1 MCWGS
6 TFSVSPGNT
15 RVGRHWSVGS
25 KTMPSSLQA
34 RLRRRLKPLAVVLSQ
49 PESRVNRRW
58 CAARG
63 ALTREHPTHCVH
75 QLVCVLIS
83 AARILE
89 AVPDMVVHKAERGA
103 RHLGSKR

>member
-1 MCWGS
+1 
-6 TFSVSPGNT
+6 
-15 RVGRHWSVGS
+15 
-25 KTMPSSLQA
+25 
-34 RLRRRLKPLAVVLSQ
+34 VLSQ
-49 PESRVNRRW
+49 PESRVNPPLV
-58 CAARG
+58 RG

-103 RHLGSKR
+103 RHLGSKRDN